1 MSKKQ
6 VLSLVQVIT
15 IMGSPKSEDLL
26 VLDTRN
32 IANKNKVNII
42 NLIVTLG
49 NEQFSNFVKSCLKS
63 PIKSLFDPIRK
74 DKLPIFSDETTKR
87 TSND

>member
-1 MSKKQ
+1 MRKKQ

-32 IANKNKVNII
+32 IANKIKVNII

-49 NEQFSNFVKSCLKS
+49 NEQFNNF
-63 PIKSLFDPIRK
+63 RK

-87 TSND
+87 TSNN

>member
-1 MSKKQ
+1 MRKKQ
-6 VLSLVQVIT
+6 VLSLAQVIT

-32 IANKNKVNII
+32 IANKIKVNII

-49 NEQFSNFVKSCLKS
+49 NEQF
-63 PIKSLFDPIRK
+63 
-74 DKLPIFSDETTKR
+74 
-87 TSND
+87 NDL